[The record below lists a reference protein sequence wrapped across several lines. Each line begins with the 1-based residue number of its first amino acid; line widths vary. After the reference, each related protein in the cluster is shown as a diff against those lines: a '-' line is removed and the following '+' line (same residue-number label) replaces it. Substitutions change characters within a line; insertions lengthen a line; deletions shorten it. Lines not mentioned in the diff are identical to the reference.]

1 MLLFAGRV
9 TSVSSSSASRI
20 FAAAS
25 RNPFSISGSRFQVR
39 AMAGSAS
46 QPFKKIQIQRDDT
59 TFDAYV
65 VGKEDAPGIV
75 VLQEW
80 WGVDFEIKNHAVKIS
95 QLGPGFKA
103 LIPDLYRG
111 KVGLDVAEAQH
122 LMDGLDWQG
131 AVKDIQASVNWLKT
145 NGSSKALVRFME
157 QLRWGMKWGGG
168 YFNCSH
174 TIVGDAWCY
183 QIVMRV
189 WGNGVLVIIEFG
201 PKHNSMEAYNNS
213 TFSLG
218 LRAGVT
224 GFCMGGA
231 LSIASSVLVPE
242 VDAVVAFYG
251 VPSSQLADPA
261 QAKAPVQAHF
271 GELDNFVGFSDV
283 TAAKALEEKLKA
295 SGIPYEVHIYP
306 GNAHAFM
313 NRSPEGVKRRKG
325 MGLPDEDEASAE
337 LAWSRFTTWMT
348 RYLSA

>member
-1 MLLFAGRV
+1 MA
-9 TSVSSSSASRI
+9 SSS
-20 FAAAS
+20 
-25 RNPFSISGSRFQVR
+25 
-39 AMAGSAS
+39 
-46 QPFKKIQIQRDDT
+46 PFKKIQIQREDT
-59 TFDAYV
+59 AFDAYV

-80 WGVDFEIKNHAVKIS
+80 WGVDFEIKNHAEKIS

-131 AVKDIQASVNWLKT
+131 AVKDIRASVNWLKA
-145 NGSSKALVRFME
+145 NGSKKV
-157 QLRWGMKWGGG
+157 
-168 YFNCSH
+168 
-174 TIVGDAWCY
+174 
-183 QIVMRV
+183 
-189 WGNGVLVIIEFG
+189 
-201 PKHNSMEAYNNS
+201 
-213 TFSLG
+213 
-218 LRAGVT
+218 GVT

-231 LSIASSVLVPE
+231 LSIASSVLAPE

-251 VPSSQLADPA
+251 VPSSELADPA

-295 SGIPYEVHIYP
+295 SGVPYEVHIYP

-313 NRSPEGVKRRKG
+313 NRSPEGLKRRKG

-337 LAWSRFTTWMT
+337 LAWSRFQSWMT

>member
-1 MLLFAGRV
+1 MLLFTGRV
-9 TSVSSSSASRI
+9 ISDSSSSASRI

-145 NGSSKALVRFME
+145 NGSSKA
-157 QLRWGMKWGGG
+157 
-168 YFNCSH
+168 
-174 TIVGDAWCY
+174 
-183 QIVMRV
+183 
-189 WGNGVLVIIEFG
+189 
-201 PKHNSMEAYNNS
+201 
-213 TFSLG
+213 
-218 LRAGVT
+218 GVT

>member
-1 MLLFAGRV
+1 MLAAIL
-9 TSVSSSSASRI
+9 SPSSARRVFTPTTLHKPPTTFSFLR
-20 FAAAS
+20 
-25 RNPFSISGSRFQVR
+25 PFSLPLSASRFQVR
-39 AMAGSAS
+39 AMADSAS
-46 QPFKKIQIQRDDT
+46 APAPFKKIAIHRDDT

-75 VLQEW
+75 VLQEC
-80 WGVDFEIKNHAVKIS
+80 
-95 QLGPGFKA
+95 
-103 LIPDLYRG
+103 LYRG

-122 LMDGLDWQG
+122 LMEGLDWQG
-131 AVKDIQASVNWLKT
+131 AVKDIRASVNWLKA
-145 NGSSKALVRFME
+145 NGSK
-157 QLRWGMKWGGG
+157 K
-168 YFNCSH
+168 
-174 TIVGDAWCY
+174 VG
-183 QIVMRV
+183 I
-189 WGNGVLVIIEFG
+189 
-201 PKHNSMEAYNNS
+201 
-213 TFSLG
+213 
-218 LRAGVT
+218 T

-251 VPSSQLADPA
+251 VPSSELADPA

-313 NRSPEGVKRRKG
+313 NRSDEGVKRRKSMG
-325 MGLPDEDEASAE
+325 MPDEDEAAVE
-337 LAWSRFTTWMT
+337 LAWSRFKTWMT

>member
-1 MLLFAGRV
+1 
-9 TSVSSSSASRI
+9 
-20 FAAAS
+20 
-25 RNPFSISGSRFQVR
+25 
-39 AMAGSAS
+39 MAGSAS

-145 NGSSKALVRFME
+145 NGSSKA
-157 QLRWGMKWGGG
+157 
-168 YFNCSH
+168 
-174 TIVGDAWCY
+174 
-183 QIVMRV
+183 
-189 WGNGVLVIIEFG
+189 
-201 PKHNSMEAYNNS
+201 
-213 TFSLG
+213 
-218 LRAGVT
+218 GVT

-295 SGIPYEVHIYP
+295 SGIPYEVHLYP

>member
-1 MLLFAGRV
+1 MLAAIL
-9 TSVSSSSASRI
+9 SPSSATRVFTPTTLHKPPTTFSFLR
-20 FAAAS
+20 
-25 RNPFSISGSRFQVR
+25 PFSLPLSASRFQVR
-39 AMAGSAS
+39 AMADSAS
-46 QPFKKIQIQRDDT
+46 APFKKIAIHRDDT

-65 VGKEDAPGIV
+65 VGKEDTPGIV

-80 WGVDFEIKNHAVKIS
+80 WGVDFEIKKHAVKIS
-95 QLGPGFKA
+95 QLDPGFKA

-122 LMDGLDWQG
+122 LMEGLDWQG
-131 AVKDIQASVNWLKT
+131 AVKDIRASVNWLKA
-145 NGSSKALVRFME
+145 NGSKKV
-157 QLRWGMKWGGG
+157 
-168 YFNCSH
+168 
-174 TIVGDAWCY
+174 
-183 QIVMRV
+183 
-189 WGNGVLVIIEFG
+189 
-201 PKHNSMEAYNNS
+201 
-213 TFSLG
+213 
-218 LRAGVT
+218 GVT

-251 VPSSQLADPA
+251 VPTSELADPA
-261 QAKAPVQAHF
+261 QAKAPVQGHF

-313 NRSPEGVKRRKG
+313 NRSDEGVKRRKSMG
-325 MGLPDEDEASAE
+325 MPDEDEAAVE
-337 LAWSRFTTWMT
+337 LAWSRFKTWMT